1 MTRAAFVEEV
11 EPAEPTAE
19 WVASVQSDLRK
30 ASARFGSLLRN
41 EAEANMAVFL
51 AEQEVET
58 ATESRGAQAKSLKE
72 RHIRAVE
79 AVNNAEAAL
88 ADELADGANRAW
100 SIPDQDAA
108 ETIND
113 TTKLARLVNAYKQA
127 LEERA
132 TTIYVCTTQTLAG
145 REALARVTKKRD
157 ACRRH
162 LIDVVANR
170 NEAESEMTRIHTLLV
185 DKADHETDLL
195 TTQLERVAPA
205 ESPLALAQRCTPTCF
220 GEQCAIAHDVFES
233 GAAKK
238 C

>member
-1 MTRAAFVEEV
+1 MTRAAYDDA
-11 EPAEPTAE
+11 EPAEPNAE

-58 ATESRGAQAKSLKE
+58 ATESRAAQAKSLKE
-72 RHIRAVE
+72 RHVNAVA

-108 ETIND
+108 ETIEA

-162 LIDVVANR
+162 LIAVVADR

-185 DKADHETDLL
+185 DKADQENDLL

-205 ESPLALAQRCTPTCF
+205 DSPLALAQRCTPMCF

-233 GAAKK
+233 GPAQK